1 MKYILSTATASTKF
15 QDHTKANDHS
25 MLVVTR
31 AVTVYGGSN
40 LPSAKSGYGDMVT
53 GDSGM
58 PLWTPRGVVTPVSD
72 EDAAFLAEHHAFKL
86 GAANG
91 FYQIMDSDPGND
103 HNKIKKMAAA
113 DMTAKDKSAPM
124 TNETIDKRLKV
135 SAGKID
141 EETY

>member
-58 PLWTPRGVVTPVSD
+58 PLWTPRGVITTIKD
-72 EDAAFLAEHHAFKL
+72 EDVEFLMNNHVFKIGL
-86 GAANG
+86 EAG
-91 FYQIMDSDPGND
+91 FYQILDSHPGND
-103 HNKIKKMAAA
+103 HDKVKKIAESSMTKRDGAAQ
-113 DMTAKDKSAPM
+113 M
-124 TNETIDKRLKV
+124 TNDTIDKRLKV
-135 SAGKID
+135 TSGKVD
-141 EETY
+141 EE